1 MANKKIDL
9 RPHYPF
15 AYCSEGMEF
24 GCKHLLYYRRKE
36 KAMHILYEAAEYV
49 YIDSDAEDWELTI
62 QIADEDAKLLEEV
75 FGLFMESYQIF
86 SRDEGNV
93 WYICDGYVCTVICG
107 KKRVHY
113 DGPFGQE
120 PFGSFGDLMNYIIT
134 LKDDDCQTDIQGIIK
149 SAKVVKAQLEEYINH
164 NK

>member
-15 AYCSEGMEF
+15 AYCSESMEF
-24 GCKHLLYYRRKE
+24 GSKYLLYYSRKD
-36 KAMHILYEAAEYV
+36 KALHILYKAAEYV
-49 YIDSDAEDWELTI
+49 YIDSDAEDWDLTI
-62 QIADEDAKLLEEV
+62 PIAGEDAKLLEQV
-75 FGLFMESYQIF
+75 FGLLVESYQIF
-86 SRDEGNV
+86 SRNGENV
-93 WYICDGYVCTVICG
+93 WFVCDGYSCTVICG

-120 PFGSFGDLMNYIIT
+120 PFGSFGDLMNHILT
-134 LKDDDCQTDIQGIIK
+134 LKDDDCQTDIQGFIK
-149 SAKVVKAQLEEYINH
+149 FSKEVKKKCEDYLQR